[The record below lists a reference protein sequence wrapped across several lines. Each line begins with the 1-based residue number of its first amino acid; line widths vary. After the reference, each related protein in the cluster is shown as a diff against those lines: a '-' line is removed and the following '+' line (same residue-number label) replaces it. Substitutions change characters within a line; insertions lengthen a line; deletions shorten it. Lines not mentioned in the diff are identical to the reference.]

1 MLRLGLVLAALLW
14 SGVAEAKVLELYGQ
28 AQIGGGT
35 GKGIVGDR
43 MEEDFFA
50 DVGGAAYGLKVG
62 AEVFW
67 LDGWIEHNQF
77 TTGDFQGTW
86 TQFMVGLDWDFALGE
101 EPPPGQ
107 KPKTWGQIGIAAGLG
122 LGTDHQ
128 VEPPLDNGEIT
139 DKGFVGQLALGVEWR
154 MSKVFGMGFTVPI
167 TYGYLF
173 KNEANAAANEESNQY
188 QSISAMAL
196 VTFRFFIDVK

>member
-1 MLRLGLVLAALLW
+1 LVLVALLW

-28 AQIGGGT
+28 AQLGGGS
-35 GKGIVGDR
+35 GRGIVGDQKDD
-43 MEEDFFA
+43 DFFEGA
-50 DVGGAAYGLKVG
+50 GGASYGVKVG
-62 AEVFW
+62 AELLW

-77 TTGDFQGTW
+77 TDGDIVGTW
-86 TQFMVGLDWDFALGE
+86 TQFMLGMDWDFALGE

-107 KPKTWGQIGIAAGLG
+107 RHKTYGQVGFAVGFGAGTG
-122 LGTDHQ
+122 QQ
-128 VEPPLDNGEIT
+128 VEPPLDNGEIS
-139 DKGFVGQLALGVEWR
+139 DKGFVGQVSFGAEYR
-154 MSKVFGMGFTVPI
+154 MSKVFGVGLSVPI

-173 KNEANAAANEESNQY
+173 KNDGAANDESEQY